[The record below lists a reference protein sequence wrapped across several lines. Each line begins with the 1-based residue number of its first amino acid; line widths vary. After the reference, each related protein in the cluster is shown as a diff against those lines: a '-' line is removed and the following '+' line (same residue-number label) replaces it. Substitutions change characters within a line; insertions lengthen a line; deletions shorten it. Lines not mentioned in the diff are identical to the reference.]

1 MRPDVEELLEVMH
14 PHMTAWITLLPYMF
28 VPFMPRLVLS
38 LFLAVFSTRF
48 LYMIVQEEEPES
60 YSSTPTVSECSSSS
74 DDEYD

>member
-38 LFLAVFSTRF
+38 LFLAVFSTRI
-48 LYMIVQEEEPES
+48 LYMMVQEEPES

>member
-48 LYMIVQEEEPES
+48 LYMMVQEEPES
-60 YSSTPTVSECSSSS
+60 YLSTPTVSECSSSS